1 MIVSRD
7 NAQGRLFMENNLGVA
22 LQYVVRTDFELWR
35 KMQPA
40 TAGRPQTTG
49 SSRTSKKQSGTQATL
64 DVIRGNAGKKTRK
77 LDDINFKTTRLVVL
91 IYENVMKLGLHVVGN
106 IVSSGLISGL
116 LFRVGTGKNV
126 DRRFLRLV
134 THFLY
139 LLLVMVAMEYPFH
152 ARPMSM
158 VRQSKPKAYTRGGG
172 GMSKGRGEEGE
183 DDDEDMSP
191 TFSNVSESLNVVHEA
206 IDIRSVSNKLH
217 VQGVTQLLVFCLEG
231 DEYDCIS
238 DAMTSLAAMSFQV
251 IKSSVMKEN
260 ILHKICHYTLL
271 RSDCFFEGLQLLG
284 HALILPPSEY
294 FPNLVDKVIIE
305 MNAITILVKAMKLSG
320 WVFHRKS
327 TVYEAMSMLTGY
339 HGFVDAVR
347 KCRGINVLVYELD
360 VYKKW
365 KLYQRKNHMHVE
377 EDGATDRLYAVLKE
391 DWGAT
396 RIQAMCRSRAARK
409 KAERDALKSLQ
420 LLEQQ
425 NAL

>member
-7 NAQGRLFMENNLGVA
+7 NVQGHVFMENNLGVA

-35 KMQPA
+35 KVQPNSC
-40 TAGRPQTTG
+40 GRPHTSGTG
-49 SSRTSKKQSGTQATL
+49 GAPKKKSGTQATL
-64 DVIRGNAGKKTRK
+64 DIIRGNAGKKTRK
-77 LDDINFKTTRLVVL
+77 IDDINFKTTRLVVL

-158 VRQSKPKAYTRGGG
+158 VRQSKPKGYTRGG
-172 GMSKGRGEEGE
+172 MSKTHCPEDEEV
-183 DDDEDMSP
+183 
-191 TFSNVSESLNVVHEA
+191 TFLKSDGDSLNAVHEA

-217 VQGVTQLLVFCLEG
+217 VQGVTQLLVYCLEG
-231 DEYDCIS
+231 DEYECVS

-251 IKSSVMKEN
+251 IKSDVMKEN

-284 HALILPPSEY
+284 HSVICPPSDY
-294 FPNLVDKVIIE
+294 FPNLVEKVITE

-320 WVFHRKS
+320 WVFHQKS
-327 TVYEAMSMLTGY
+327 IVYEAMSMLTGY
-339 HGFVDAVR
+339 PDFCDTIR
-347 KCRGINVLVYELD
+347 KCRGINAMVYEVD
-360 VYKKW
+360 VRKKW
-365 KLYQRKNHMHVE
+365 KLFQRKHHMEVE
-377 EDGATDRLYAVLKE
+377 EDSATDRLYAVLKE
-391 DWGAT
+391 DWAAT

-409 KAERDALKSLQ
+409 RRRRDETAVHSQ
-420 LLEQQ
+420 EGGGG
-425 NAL
+425 AAGGVGA